1 MKRCYDF
8 QHLRQLKPLRQ
19 SLVHS
24 VTWPV
29 DLEHVNDAKC
39 SAPSQ
44 VIGAPRIKEAI
55 AAP

>member
-1 MKRCYDF
+1 MKRCRDF

-19 SLVHS
+19 SFVHS